1 MSLTP
6 RLPASL
12 GDFNTTPELDELLG
26 ALARRARHDP
36 SARNALYRLLDYKIE
51 RFARRYHY
59 RDHPVN
65 AWNIDDIGQEAFLV
79 FCEIIESWPGERSF
93 LGFFFSRFPWRL
105 SRRVKMLERGWE
117 RLHTFP
123 FEAVFDAD
131 EPDQEASDA
140 LLLVEIG
147 VSRDARD
154 RTLLDLR
161 AARGMTARE
170 TGRAMHIHPRHVQRL
185 WSRIIN
191 DLRE

>member
-1 MSLTP
+1 MSLAT

-12 GDFNTTPELDELLG
+12 GDFDATPELDELLG

-36 SARNALYRLLDYKIE
+36 SARNALYGLLDYKIE

-65 AWNIDDIGQEAFLV
+65 AWNVDDIGQEAFLV
-79 FCEIIESWPGERSF
+79 FCEIVERWPGERSF
-93 LGFFFSRFPWRL
+93 LGYFFSRFPWRL
-105 SRRVKMLERGWE
+105 SRRVKNLERGWP
-117 RLHTFP
+117 RLHSLP
-123 FEAVFDAD
+123 YEAVFEPDV
-131 EPDQEASDA
+131 PDQEAADA

-147 VSRDARD
+147 ANRDARD
-154 RTLLDLR
+154 RLLLGLR

-170 TGRAMHIHPRHVQRL
+170 TARVLHIHPRHVQRL
-185 WSRIIN
+185 WSRIIE

>member
-1 MSLTP
+1 MSLAT

-12 GDFNTTPELDELLG
+12 GDFNATPELDQVLG
-26 ALARRARHDP
+26 ALARRARQDP
-36 SARNALYRLLDYKIE
+36 STRNMLYGLLDYKIE

-65 AWNIDDIGQEAFLV
+65 AWNVDDVGQEAFLV
-79 FCEIIESWPGERSF
+79 FCEIIEHWPGERSF
-93 LGFFFSRFPWRL
+93 LGYFFSRFPWRL

-117 RLHTFP
+117 TLHAFR
-123 FEAVFDAD
+123 FEAVFDPD
-131 EPDQEASDA
+131 EPDQEAADA
-140 LLLVEIG
+140 LLLVDIG

-161 AARGMTARE
+161 ASRGMTARE
-170 TGRAMHIHPRHVQRL
+170 TARVMHIHPRHVQRL
-185 WSRIIN
+185 WSRIID

>member
-1 MSLTP
+1 MSLTE

-12 GDFNTTPELDELLG
+12 GDFNATPELDQVLG

-36 SARNALYRLLDYKIE
+36 AARNALYGLLDFKIA

-65 AWNIDDIGQEAFLV
+65 AWNIDDVGQEAFLV
-79 FCEIIESWPGERSF
+79 FCEIVERWPGERSF

-105 SRRVKMLERGWE
+105 SRRMKNLERDWP
-117 RLHTFP
+117 RLHALP
-123 FEAVFDAD
+123 FEAIFQPDESDQDVTDAF
-131 EPDQEASDA
+131 
-140 LLLVEIG
+140 LLVDVG

-154 RTLLDLR
+154 RTLLELR
-161 AARGMTARE
+161 AAHGLTARE
-170 TGRAMHIHPRHVQRL
+170 AAHILHIHPRHVQRL
-185 WSRIIN
+185 WSRIIE